1 MDKNVKDQI
10 KAVVKG
16 IIVFD
21 IVVIIALLIC
31 SKMSLDR
38 ESLMGSVLNL
48 NVAAVLGLLIGSA
61 ASIFNFCMLASST
74 ENMVNQAGKTMVQLK
89 FAGGYF
95 LRFAIYAVVLLL
107 AAKLN
112 SISLFTAA
120 LGLLSTQ
127 IVLLVQKFTAIFTR
141 KEA

>member
-1 MDKNVKDQI
+1 MDKSVKKQLKSVI
-10 KAVVKG
+10 KG
-16 IIVFD
+16 ILIFNIIV
-21 IVVIIALLIC
+21 IMALLIC
-31 SKMSLDR
+31 SNISLDR
-38 ESLMGSVLNL
+38 TTLIGSALTLNL
-48 NVAAVLGLLIGSA
+48 AAVLGLIIGSS
-61 ASIFNFCMLASST
+61 ASIFNFCMLVSST

-112 SISLFTAA
+112 TVSMFTAA

-127 IVLLVQKFTAIFTR
+127 IVLLVQKFTAIFSR

>member
-1 MDKNVKDQI
+1 MDKSVKKQLKSVI
-10 KAVVKG
+10 KG
-16 IIVFD
+16 ILIFN

-31 SKMSLDR
+31 SNISLDR
-38 ESLMGSVLNL
+38 TTLIGSALTLNL
-48 NVAAVLGLLIGSA
+48 AAVLGLIIGSS
-61 ASIFNFCMLASST
+61 ASIFNFCMLVSST

-107 AAKLN
+107 AAKLDTV
-112 SISLFTAA
+112 SMFTAA

-127 IVLLVQKFTAIFTR
+127 IVLLVQKFTAIFSR

>member
-1 MDKNVKDQI
+1 MDKSVKDQI
-10 KAVVKG
+10 KAAVKG
-16 IIVFD
+16 IVIFD
-21 IVVIIALLIC
+21 IVIIIALLIC
-31 SKMSLDR
+31 SKISIDRDSLI
-38 ESLMGSVLNL
+38 GSVLNL
-48 NVAAVLGLLIGSA
+48 DIAAVLGLIIGSA
-61 ASIFNFCMLASST
+61 ASTFNFCMLASST

-95 LRFAIYAVVLLL
+95 LRFAICAIVLLL
-107 AAKLN
+107 GAKLN
-112 SISLFTAA
+112 SISMFTAA

>member
-1 MDKNVKDQI
+1 MDKNVRNQV
-10 KAVVKG
+10 KAAVKG

-31 SKMSLDR
+31 SKISLDR
-38 ESLMGSVLNL
+38 ETLIGNVLTLNL
-48 NVAAVLGLLIGSA
+48 AAVLGLIIGSA
-61 ASIFNFCMLASST
+61 ASIFNLLMLASST
-74 ENMVNQAGKTMVQLK
+74 ESMVNQAGKTMVQLK

-107 AAKLN
+107 AAKLD
-112 SISLFTAA
+112 SISMFTAA

-127 IVLLVQKFTAIFTR
+127 IVLLVQKLTAIFTR